1 MHFVESSRLPPLL
14 QRVARAWV
22 PVGAPE
28 GAKAALV
35 AVSGASVV
43 RRSSSRLPPLLQGVA
58 RAWVPV
64 GAPEGAKAALVV
76 VSGASVIRRSSSRLP
91 PLLQRDS
98 VGARAG
104 LDKLADEHTVLMQT
118 ARMGAHY
125 GELLLSCLY
134 GAMQDGACRFHVYRK
149 QRPKL
154 DFRLSL
160 ASIRAAIIRAFSG
173 RAATTVSIPAPRV
186 APAPL
191 PSVPA
196 EVVLVVVP
204 APAEALSMA
213 ERHDTAGPESA
224 PGEPVAP
231 AAIVAAPDPDA
242 ERLLV
247 RRALLESQML
257 DFSSRLADMAQ
268 QVRRYEQHQYRAL
281 GEVLGECLRLR
292 QEYLSLKAARSGAAG
307 DREQAR
313 QADEDFDAY
322 RRSTAYAVAPL
333 PELDD
338 DEQDEL
344 RRLYRAAAM
353 RCHPD
358 RAAEA
363 ERAEAHDVF
372 LRVQAAYQGRDLES
386 LRRISAELAGWARP
400 DAEASAAAAGS
411 AATSSG
417 VRRRIAELQI
427 QVADLILAVQ
437 TLQLDPAYRQAV
449 QVERWDADFAAARA
463 GFEAECEALRA
474 QIAQLASRRA

>member
-1 MHFVESSRLPPLL
+1 M
-14 QRVARAWV
+14 
-22 PVGAPE
+22 
-28 GAKAALV
+28 
-35 AVSGASVV
+35 
-43 RRSSSRLPPLLQGVA
+43 
-58 RAWVPV
+58 
-64 GAPEGAKAALVV
+64 
-76 VSGASVIRRSSSRLP
+76 
-91 PLLQRDS
+91 
-98 VGARAG
+98 
-104 LDKLADEHTVLMQT
+104 
-118 ARMGAHY
+118 
-125 GELLLSCLY
+125 
-134 GAMQDGACRFHVYRK
+134 
-149 QRPKL
+149 

-160 ASIRAAIIRAFSG
+160 ARIRAAIIRAFSD
-173 RAATTVSIPAPRV
+173 RAATTVSVPAPRV
-186 APAPL
+186 APVVSPRV
-191 PSVPA
+191 SA
-196 EVVLVVVP
+196 EVPVEVAPEP
-204 APAEALSMA
+204 APVVAKSPPMP
-213 ERHDTAGPESA
+213 ERRDPPGAESA
-224 PGEPVAP
+224 PVEPVGPAEP

-247 RRALLESQML
+247 RRALLQGQLL
-257 DFSSRLADMAQ
+257 DLSARLADMEQ
-268 QVRRYEQHQYRAL
+268 QVRRYEQHQYRTL

-292 QEYLSLKAARSGAAG
+292 QEYLGLKAARSGAAG

-322 RRSTAYAVAPL
+322 RRSTAHAAAPL

-363 ERAEAHDVF
+363 ERAEAHDIF

-400 DAEASAAAAGS
+400 DAEAS
-411 AATSSG
+411 SG
-417 VRRRIAELQI
+417 VRRRVAELQI

-437 TLQLDPAYRQAV
+437 TLQLDPAYRQAL
-449 QVERWDADFAAARA
+449 QVERWEADFAAARA

>member
-1 MHFVESSRLPPLL
+1 
-14 QRVARAWV
+14 
-22 PVGAPE
+22 
-28 GAKAALV
+28 
-35 AVSGASVV
+35 
-43 RRSSSRLPPLLQGVA
+43 
-58 RAWVPV
+58 
-64 GAPEGAKAALVV
+64 
-76 VSGASVIRRSSSRLP
+76 
-91 PLLQRDS
+91 
-98 VGARAG
+98 
-104 LDKLADEHTVLMQT
+104 
-118 ARMGAHY
+118 
-125 GELLLSCLY
+125 
-134 GAMQDGACRFHVYRK
+134 MQDGACRFHVYRK

-154 DFRLSL
+154 GFRLSL
-160 ASIRAAIIRAFSG
+160 ARIRAVIIRAFSG
-173 RAATTVSIPAPRV
+173 RAATTASAPAPRAAPAVWPPGPAAV
-186 APAPL
+186 APVA
-191 PSVPA
+191 
-196 EVVLVVVP
+196 VLE
-204 APAEALSMA
+204 PAEALPMP
-213 ERHDTAGPESA
+213 EPRDTAAPGAA

-231 AAIVAAPDPDA
+231 AAIVTAPDPDA

-247 RRALLESQML
+247 RRARLQGQML
-257 DFSSRLADMAQ
+257 DFSSRLADMEQ

-322 RRSTAYAVAPL
+322 RRGTAHAAAPL

-386 LRRISAELAGWARP
+386 LRRISAELAGWTRP

-417 VRRRIAELQI
+417 VRRRVAELQI

-437 TLQLDPAYRQAV
+437 TLQLDPAYRRAV
-449 QVERWDADFAAARA
+449 QVERWEADFAAARA
-463 GFEAECEALRA
+463 GFEAECETLRT

>member
-1 MHFVESSRLPPLL
+1 MSTRILC
-14 QRVARAWV
+14 
-22 PVGAPE
+22 
-28 GAKAALV
+28 K
-35 AVSGASVV
+35 
-43 RRSSSRLPPLLQGVA
+43 RRER
-58 RAWVPV
+58 
-64 GAPEGAKAALVV
+64 E
-76 VSGASVIRRSSSRLP
+76 RR
-91 PLLQRDS
+91 
-98 VGARAG
+98 
-104 LDKLADEHTVLMQT
+104 
-118 ARMGAHY
+118 
-125 GELLLSCLY
+125 GELLLSCLD
-134 GAMQDGACRFHVYRK
+134 GAMQYGACRFHVYRK

-160 ASIRAAIIRAFSG
+160 ARIRAAIIRAFSD
-173 RAATTVSIPAPRV
+173 RAATTVSVPAPRV
-186 APAPL
+186 APVVSPRV
-191 PSVPA
+191 SA
-196 EVVLVVVP
+196 EVPVEVAPEP
-204 APAEALSMA
+204 APVVAKSPPMP
-213 ERHDTAGPESA
+213 ERRDPPGAESA
-224 PGEPVAP
+224 PVEPVGPAEP

-257 DFSSRLADMAQ
+257 DFSARLADMEQ

-292 QEYLSLKAARSGAAG
+292 QEYLGLKAARSGAAG

-322 RRSTAYAVAPL
+322 RRSTAHAAAPL

-363 ERAEAHDVF
+363 ERAEAHDIF

-400 DAEASAAAAGS
+400 DAEASTSAAG
-411 AATSSG
+411 AAVTSSG
-417 VRRRIAELQI
+417 VRRRVAELQI

-437 TLQLDPAYRQAV
+437 TLQLDPAYRQAL
-449 QVERWDADFAAARA
+449 QVERWEADFAAARA